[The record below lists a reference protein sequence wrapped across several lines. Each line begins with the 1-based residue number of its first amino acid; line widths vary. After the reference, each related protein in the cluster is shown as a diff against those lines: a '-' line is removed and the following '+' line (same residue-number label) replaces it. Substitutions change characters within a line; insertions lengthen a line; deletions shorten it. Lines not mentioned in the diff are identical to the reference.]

1 MVRALVAALSDTTR
15 RVPATPLATYRL
27 QFTPR
32 FGFNDARAIVPYLA
46 ALGVDFIYASPYLR
60 ARPGS
65 EHGYDVVDPNR
76 LNPEIGTADEHAA
89 FIADAQAAGLGHL
102 LDFVPNHM
110 GTGVE
115 NPWWQDVLEWG
126 EASPYG
132 TYFDID
138 WNPLRAEMRGRVLV
152 PSLGDYYGRVLER
165 GELTPIFD
173 AKSGSFHVA
182 YFDNAFP
189 LAPESYGEILASA
202 VSRCAGEAW
211 ALRALAA
218 EFATADRARAIEL
231 KNELAG
237 AVAREDAAR
246 VAIDSALAAYNAK
259 DDPAAIDR
267 LDALLQKQHYR
278 LAYWRVSADEI
289 NYRRFF
295 DINDLAGVRV
305 EDAEVLGQTHRYV
318 FELIDRGLVQGLRI
332 DHVDGLF
339 DPAGYCRFL
348 SDRALALEQP
358 LYVVVEKILARFESL
373 RSDWPIAGTT
383 GYDFMNE
390 VNGLFVDARSEV
402 AFDRLY
408 RRFAGISADFE
419 LFAYRAKKDIMRL
432 ALASELEVLANMFD
446 RIAKEDRRSADFTYN
461 ALHDALVETVASF
474 PVYRTYVTG
483 STLEEEDRRYIGWAL
498 GSARK
503 RSELGDARVFD
514 FLEDVLTLS
523 APAVSSNYDRREVLR
538 FAMKFQQYTSPV
550 MAKSVEDTAFYRYVR
565 LASLNE
571 VGGDPRRFGTSI
583 AAFHRAAQRRA
594 EDHPLAM
601 LATATHDHK
610 RGEDT
615 RLRIDTLS
623 EIPGVW
629 DRTIRRWNG
638 LNARRKTFVDNIA
651 APTDNDEYHLYQ
663 TLIGTWPAEWLFTEE
678 ISEEDMAV
686 YLDRIEAYLRKAL
699 REAKF
704 RTSWA
709 NPNLPYEEATFA
721 FARALLQP
729 KRGNAFLTGL
739 QALARDCATLGAV
752 YGLAQVTLKLTAPG
766 VPDIYQGTEYW
777 DLSLV
782 DPDNRRHVDYDKRAA
797 TVAGFAERERA
808 GQLAE
813 LAAELTRDWPTGRI
827 KAFTM
832 WRLLHLRR
840 AFAQTFSGSSYQPL
854 VTDNDDGERIVA
866 YTRDDIVVAVPRLV
880 HRSVDQREPLRVSF
894 DDERILLPAN
904 AARTYVDRFTGAT
917 RSVRQDDNGSY
928 FYARELFA
936 DFPVCVLVPEPT
948 PSR

>member
-1 MVRALVAALSDTTR
+1 MPH
-15 RVPATPLATYRL
+15 VPATPLATYRL

-46 ALGVDFIYASPYLR
+46 ALGVDFIYASPYLK
-60 ARPGS
+60 AKPGS

-76 LNPEIGTADEHAA
+76 LNPEIGTPEEHAA
-89 FIADAQAAGLGHL
+89 FIATAQAAGLGHL

-110 GTGVE
+110 GIGVE

-138 WNPLRAEMRGRVLV
+138 WRPLREEMRGRVLV
-152 PSLGDYYGRVLER
+152 PALGDYYGRALER
-165 GELTPIFD
+165 GELMPTFD
-173 AKSGSFHVA
+173 SRTGAFTVN

-189 LAPESYGEILASA
+189 LAPTTYGDLLALA
-202 VSRCAGEAW
+202 AAKHGAGEAW

-218 EFATADRARAIEL
+218 EFASADRARAIEL
-231 KNELAG
+231 KAELAG
-237 AVAREDAAR
+237 AVARDDASR
-246 VAIDSALAAYNAK
+246 VAIETALESFRASN
-259 DDPAAIDR
+259 DPAAIDK

-278 LAYWRVSADEI
+278 LSYWRVSADEI

-305 EDAEVLGQTHRYV
+305 EDAEVLGQTHRLA
-318 FELIDRGLVQGLRI
+318 FDLIERGLVQGLRI

-339 DPAGYCRFL
+339 DPAGYCRL
-348 SDRALALEQP
+348 LHDRAEALGQP
-358 LYVVVEKILARFESL
+358 LYLVVEKILARFETL
-373 RSDWPIAGTT
+373 RGDWPIAGTT

-390 VNGLFVDARSEV
+390 VNGLFVDTRAEL

-408 RRFAGISADFE
+408 RRFAQIGADFE
-419 LFAYRAKKDIMRL
+419 MFAYRAKKDIMRL

-446 RIAKEDRRSADFTYN
+446 RIAKEDRRSNDFTYN
-461 ALHDALVETVASF
+461 VLHDALVETVASF
-474 PVYRTYVTG
+474 PVYRTYATG
-483 STLEEEDRRYIGWAL
+483 VTLEEEDRRYIGWAL

-503 RSELGDARVFD
+503 RSELGDPRVFD
-514 FLEDVLTLS
+514 FLEDVLTLA
-523 APAVSSNYDRREVLR
+523 APATSSNYDGREVLR

-550 MAKSVEDTAFYRYVR
+550 MAKAVEDTAFYRYVR

-571 VGGDPRRFGTSI
+571 VGGDPRRFGTSG
-583 AAFHRAAQRRA
+583 AAFHRSASRRA
-594 EDHPLAM
+594 IEFPQAM

-615 RLRIDTLS
+615 RLRIDALS
-623 EIPGVW
+623 EMPGLW
-629 DRTIRRWNG
+629 DRTIKRWNR
-638 LNARRKTFVDNIA
+638 LNARRKTFVDNAA

-663 TLIGTWPAEWLFTEE
+663 TLVGTWPAEWLSLDE
-678 ISEEDMAV
+678 IPQDAMDAYVE
-686 YLDRIEAYLRKAL
+686 RIEAYLRKAL

-709 NPNLPYEEATFA
+709 NPNVPYEDATIG

-729 KRGNAFLTGL
+729 KRGNAFLSGL
-739 QALARDCATLGAV
+739 QGLARECATLGAV
-752 YGLAQVTLKLTAPG
+752 SGLAQVTLKLTAPG

-782 DPDNRRHVDYDKRAA
+782 DPDNRRPVDYVERAA
-797 TVAGFAERERA
+797 TIASFEKRVAA
-808 GQLAE
+808 GDLHALADE
-813 LAAELTRDWPTGRI
+813 LVRDWPSGRV
-827 KAFTM
+827 KAFVT

-840 AFAQTFSGSSYQPL
+840 AYPETFSGSSYLPL
-854 VTDNDDGERIVA
+854 ATDGGDGERLIA
-866 YTRDDIVVAVPRLV
+866 YARDHIVVAVPRLV
-880 HRSVDQREPLRVSF
+880 RRLVDRGERLGFEFDGERV
-894 DDERILLPAN
+894 LLPEG
-904 AARTYVDRFTGAT
+904 TSESYVDRFTGAT
-917 RSVRQDDNGSY
+917 IAVRHDDAGRY
-928 FYARELFA
+928 VYARDIFA
-936 DFPVCVLVPEPT
+936 QFPVSVLVAQ
-948 PSR
+948 